1 MIQNSSIDCLALH
14 FNTYMYVAHECLILG
29 EEYYHLK
36 KKTADGQPITF
47 VDFVP
52 VFRNQA
58 INLLKIH
65 LDTQRDTLTSF
76 IREIGG
82 SIF

>member
-1 MIQNSSIDCLALH
+1 M
-14 FNTYMYVAHECLILG
+14 AHECLILG

-58 INLLKIH
+58 VNLLKIH